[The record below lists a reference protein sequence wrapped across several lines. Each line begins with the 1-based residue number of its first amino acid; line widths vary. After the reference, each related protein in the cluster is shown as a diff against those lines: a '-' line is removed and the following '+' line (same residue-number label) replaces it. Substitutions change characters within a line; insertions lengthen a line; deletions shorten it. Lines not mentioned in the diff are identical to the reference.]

1 MDTLDKTDLQILR
14 TLQENAI
21 IKQLKALTTILPVL
35 LQEQN

>member
-1 MDTLDKTDLQILR
+1 MMQHAIDMSHFTM
-14 TLQENAI
+14 ENAI